1 MKKCLQLSVLP
12 LLLSAVLFC
21 SCKDDNPGN
30 PNPIVDASVQDAK
43 VTIDQAN
50 KRIDVLFYEYNPL
63 SAVEITFKFVD
74 GAYLYTPLMKNPAT
88 LDLSNTKYGSTIVVQ
103 TGDDLVYYDVYGAV
117 DYPIMGMVA
126 TADDGAIEGRVV
138 FDQNTREI
146 TVEFNYVI
154 DPTKVNCTFSL
165 SPEGGKLISPTTNP
179 CVLDMSKDQTIT
191 AESDKSGGP
200 VTYKLKAV
208 ESADASIVPDGWEKV
223 SGYTM
228 PSYMAL
234 YKTNML
240 YENEAYVLVADKR
253 AKFSVLSNGYKFL
266 TTLPEF
272 YQQDPTATV
281 IINCSATDDMIVV
294 DGQVVNQ
301 GRQTTTAGFGVTKT
315 GTVLIGD
322 NFKVEWDKVK
332 QNDSTA
338 HYAMYAV
345 QSLIEKGT
353 RQDGLDAETKDARAA
368 IGVTSR
374 GYYVFFVCQKYT
386 SPGITVE
393 QQRDIMA
400 DWACYYAVGLQGG
413 SGSCMLV
420 GGQRTIYSS
429 KTDASTGLTDKDY
442 YKPVGCVGVL
452 K

>member
-50 KRIDVLFYEYNPL
+50 KRIDVLFYEYNSL

-88 LDLSNTKYGSTIVVQ
+88 LDLSSTKYGSTIVVQ
-103 TGDDLVYYDVYGAV
+103 TGDELVYYDVFGAV

-126 TADDGAIEGRVV
+126 TAEGDIEGRVV

-154 DPTKVNCTFSL
+154 DPTQVNCAFTL
-165 SPEGGKLISPTTNP
+165 SPEGGKLIGLTNP

-200 VTYKLKAV
+200 VAYKLKAV
-208 ESADASIVPDGWEKV
+208 ESADVSIAPDGWEKV
-223 SGYTM
+223 SGYTL
-228 PSYMAL
+228 PSHMAL
-234 YKTNML
+234 YKTNTL

-272 YQQDPTATV
+272 YQQDPTAAV
-281 IINCSATDDMIVV
+281 IINGSATDDMIVV

-301 GRQTTTAGFGVTKT
+301 GRETSATGFGVTKT

-322 NFKVEWDKVK
+322 KFKVEWDKVK

-338 HYAMYAV
+338 QYAMYAV
-345 QSLIEKGT
+345 QKLIEKGT
-353 RQDGLDAETKDARAA
+353 KQDGLDTETKDARAA

-386 SPGITVE
+386 SPGITP
-393 QQRDIMA
+393 QQECDIMA
-400 DWACYYAVGLQGG
+400 DWACYNAVGLQGG

-420 GGQRTIYSS
+420 GGKRTIYSS
-429 KTDASTGLTDKDY
+429 KTDPATGLTDKDY

>member
-103 TGDDLVYYDVYGAV
+103 TGDDLVYYDVYGTV

-154 DPTKVNCTFSL
+154 DPTQVNCEFTL
-165 SPEGGKLISPTTNP
+165 SPEGGKLIGLTNP

-272 YQQDPTATV
+272 YQQDPTAAV
-281 IINCSATDDMIVV
+281 IINGSATDDMIVV

-301 GRQTTTAGFGVTKT
+301 GRQTSTTGFGVTKT

-322 NFKVEWDKVK
+322 KFKVEWDKVK

-345 QSLIEKGT
+345 QTLIEKGT
-353 RQDGLDAETKDARAA
+353 LQDGLDAETKDARAA

>member
-88 LDLSNTKYGSTIVVQ
+88 LDLSNAKYGSTIVVQ

-126 TADDGAIEGRVV
+126 TADDGKIEGRVV
-138 FDQNTREI
+138 FDQSTREI

-154 DPTKVNCTFSL
+154 DPTKVDCSFSL
-165 SPEGGKLISPTTNP
+165 SPEGGKLIGLTNP

-208 ESADASIVPDGWEKV
+208 QSADVSIVPDGWEKV

-228 PSYMAL
+228 PSHMAL

-272 YQQDPTATV
+272 YQQDPTAAV
-281 IINCSATDDMIVV
+281 IINGSATDDMIVV

-301 GRQTTTAGFGVTKT
+301 GRQTTTAGFGVTKA
-315 GTVLIGD
+315 GTILIGD

-353 RQDGLDAETKDARAA
+353 LQDGLDAETKDARAA

-429 KTDASTGLTDKDY
+429 KTDASTGLTDTDY

>member
-154 DPTKVNCTFSL
+154 DPTQVNCEFTL
-165 SPEGGKLISPTTNP
+165 SPEGGKLIGLTNP

-281 IINCSATDDMIVV
+281 IINGSATDDMIVV
-294 DGQVVNQ
+294 DGQVINQ
-301 GRQTTTAGFGVTKT
+301 GRQTTTAGFGVTKA
-315 GTVLIGD
+315 GTILIGD

-353 RQDGLDAETKDARAA
+353 LQDGLDAETKDARAA

-400 DWACYYAVGLQGG
+400 DWACYCAVGLQGG

>member
-146 TVEFNYVI
+146 TVEFSYVI
-154 DPTKVNCTFSL
+154 DPTQVNCEFTL
-165 SPEGGKLISPTTNP
+165 SPEGGKLIGLTNP

-281 IINCSATDDMIVV
+281 IINGSATDDMIVV
-294 DGQVVNQ
+294 DGQVINQ
-301 GRQTTTAGFGVTKT
+301 GRQTTTAGFGVTKA
-315 GTVLIGD
+315 GTILIGD

-353 RQDGLDAETKDARAA
+353 LQDGLDAETKDARAA

>member
-117 DYPIMGMVA
+117 DYPIRGMVA

-154 DPTKVNCTFSL
+154 DPTQVNCEFTL
-165 SPEGGKLISPTTNP
+165 SPEGGKLIGLTNP

-281 IINCSATDDMIVV
+281 IINGSATDDMIVV
-294 DGQVVNQ
+294 DGQVINQ
-301 GRQTTTAGFGVTKT
+301 GRQTTTAGFGVTKA
-315 GTVLIGD
+315 GTILIGD

-353 RQDGLDAETKDARAA
+353 LQDGLDAETKDARAA

>member
-154 DPTKVNCTFSL
+154 DPTQVNCEFTL
-165 SPEGGKLISPTTNP
+165 SPEGGKLIGLTNP

-191 AESDKSGGP
+191 AESDKSGGGP

-281 IINCSATDDMIVV
+281 IINGSATDDMIVV
-294 DGQVVNQ
+294 DGQVINQ
-301 GRQTTTAGFGVTKT
+301 GRQTTTAGFGVTKA
-315 GTVLIGD
+315 GTILIGD

-353 RQDGLDAETKDARAA
+353 LQDGLDAETKDARAA

>member
-1 MKKCLQLSVLP
+1 MKKCLQLSVLH

-154 DPTKVNCTFSL
+154 DPTQVNCEFTL
-165 SPEGGKLISPTTNP
+165 SPEGGKLIGLTNP

-281 IINCSATDDMIVV
+281 IINGSATDDMIVV
-294 DGQVVNQ
+294 DGQVINQ
-301 GRQTTTAGFGVTKT
+301 GRQTTTAGFGVTKA
-315 GTVLIGD
+315 GTILIGD

-353 RQDGLDAETKDARAA
+353 LQDGLDAETKDARAA
-368 IGVTSR
+368 IGVTSH

>member
-138 FDQNTREI
+138 FDHNTREI

-154 DPTKVNCTFSL
+154 DPTQVNCEFTL
-165 SPEGGKLISPTTNP
+165 SPEGGKLIGLTNP

-281 IINCSATDDMIVV
+281 IINGSATDDMIVV
-294 DGQVVNQ
+294 DGQVINQ
-301 GRQTTTAGFGVTKT
+301 GRQTTTAGFGVTKA
-315 GTVLIGD
+315 GTILIGD

-353 RQDGLDAETKDARAA
+353 LQDGLDAETKDARAA

>member
-154 DPTKVNCTFSL
+154 DPTQVNCEFTL
-165 SPEGGKLISPTTNP
+165 SPEGGKLIGLTNP

-281 IINCSATDDMIVV
+281 IINGSATDDMIVV
-294 DGQVVNQ
+294 DGQVINQ
-301 GRQTTTAGFGVTKT
+301 GRQTTTAGFGVTKA
-315 GTVLIGD
+315 GTILIGD

-353 RQDGLDAETKDARAA
+353 LQDGLDAETKDARAA

-442 YKPVGCVGVL
+442 YKPVRCVGVL

>member
-154 DPTKVNCTFSL
+154 DPTQVNCEFTL
-165 SPEGGKLISPTTNP
+165 SPEGGKLIGLTNP

-223 SGYTM
+223 SGYTR

-281 IINCSATDDMIVV
+281 IINGSATDDMIVV
-294 DGQVVNQ
+294 DGQVINQ
-301 GRQTTTAGFGVTKT
+301 GRQTTTAGFGVTKA
-315 GTVLIGD
+315 GTILIGD

-353 RQDGLDAETKDARAA
+353 LQDGLDAETKDARAA

>member
-117 DYPIMGMVA
+117 DYPIMGMVD

-154 DPTKVNCTFSL
+154 DPTQVNCEFTL
-165 SPEGGKLISPTTNP
+165 SPEGGKLIGLTNP

-281 IINCSATDDMIVV
+281 IINGSATDDMIVV
-294 DGQVVNQ
+294 DGQVINQ
-301 GRQTTTAGFGVTKT
+301 GRQTTTAGFGVTKA
-315 GTVLIGD
+315 GTILIGD

-353 RQDGLDAETKDARAA
+353 LQDGLDAETKDARAA

-374 GYYVFFVCQKYT
+374 GYYVFFVCQKST

>member
-154 DPTKVNCTFSL
+154 DPTQVNCEFTL
-165 SPEGGKLISPTTNP
+165 SPEGGKLIGLTNP

-223 SGYTM
+223 PGYTM

-281 IINCSATDDMIVV
+281 IINGSATDDMIVV
-294 DGQVVNQ
+294 DGQVINQ
-301 GRQTTTAGFGVTKT
+301 GRQTTTAGFGVTKA
-315 GTVLIGD
+315 GTILIGD

-353 RQDGLDAETKDARAA
+353 LQDGLDAETKDARAA

>member
-88 LDLSNTKYGSTIVVQ
+88 LDLSNAKYGSTIVVQ

-126 TADDGAIEGRVV
+126 TADDGKIEGRVV
-138 FDQNTREI
+138 FDQSTREI

-154 DPTKVNCTFSL
+154 DPTKVDCSFSL
-165 SPEGGKLISPTTNP
+165 SPEGGKLIGLTNP

-208 ESADASIVPDGWEKV
+208 QSADVSSVPDGWEKV

-228 PSYMAL
+228 PSHMAL

-272 YQQDPTATV
+272 YQQDPTAAV
-281 IINCSATDDMIVV
+281 IINGSATDDMIVV

-301 GRQTTTAGFGVTKT
+301 GRQTTTAGFGVTKA
-315 GTVLIGD
+315 GTILIGD

-353 RQDGLDAETKDARAA
+353 LQDGLDAETKDARAA

>member
-88 LDLSNTKYGSTIVVQ
+88 LDLSNAKYGSTIVVQ

-126 TADDGAIEGRVV
+126 TADDGKIEGRVV
-138 FDQNTREI
+138 FDQSTREI

-154 DPTKVNCTFSL
+154 DPTKVDCSFSL
-165 SPEGGKLISPTTNP
+165 SPEGGKLIGLTNP

-208 ESADASIVPDGWEKV
+208 QSADVSIVPDGWEKV

-228 PSYMAL
+228 PSHMAL

-272 YQQDPTATV
+272 YQQDPTAAV
-281 IINCSATDDMIVV
+281 IINGSATDDMIVV

-301 GRQTTTAGFGVTKT
+301 GRQTTTAGFGVTKA
-315 GTVLIGD
+315 GTILIGD

-353 RQDGLDAETKDARAA
+353 LQDGLDAETKDARAA

-429 KTDASTGLTDKDY
+429 KTDASTGLIDKDY

>member
-154 DPTKVNCTFSL
+154 DPTQVNCEFTL
-165 SPEGGKLISPTTNP
+165 SPEGGKLIGLTNP

-208 ESADASIVPDGWEKV
+208 ESADALIVPDGWEKV

-281 IINCSATDDMIVV
+281 IINGSATDDMIVV
-294 DGQVVNQ
+294 DGQVINQ
-301 GRQTTTAGFGVTKT
+301 GRQTTTAGFGVTKA
-315 GTVLIGD
+315 GTILIGD

-353 RQDGLDAETKDARAA
+353 LQDGLDAETKDARAA

>member
-74 GAYLYTPLMKNPAT
+74 RAYLYTPLMKNPAT

-154 DPTKVNCTFSL
+154 DPTQVNCEFTL
-165 SPEGGKLISPTTNP
+165 SPEGGKLIGLTNP

-281 IINCSATDDMIVV
+281 IINGSATDDMIVV
-294 DGQVVNQ
+294 DGQVINQ
-301 GRQTTTAGFGVTKT
+301 GRQTTTAGFGVTKA
-315 GTVLIGD
+315 GTILIGD

-353 RQDGLDAETKDARAA
+353 LQDGLDAETKDARAA

>member
-154 DPTKVNCTFSL
+154 DPTQVNCEFTL
-165 SPEGGKLISPTTNP
+165 SPEGGKLIGLTSP

-281 IINCSATDDMIVV
+281 IINGSATDDMIVV
-294 DGQVVNQ
+294 DGQVINQ
-301 GRQTTTAGFGVTKT
+301 GRQTTTAGFGVTKA
-315 GTVLIGD
+315 GTILIGD

-353 RQDGLDAETKDARAA
+353 LQDGLDAETKDARAA

>member
-1 MKKCLQLSVLP
+1 
-12 LLLSAVLFC
+12 
-21 SCKDDNPGN
+21 
-30 PNPIVDASVQDAK
+30 
-43 VTIDQAN
+43 
-50 KRIDVLFYEYNPL
+50 
-63 SAVEITFKFVD
+63 
-74 GAYLYTPLMKNPAT
+74 MKNPAT

-154 DPTKVNCTFSL
+154 DPTQVNCEFTL
-165 SPEGGKLISPTTNP
+165 SPEGGKLIGLTNP

-281 IINCSATDDMIVV
+281 IINGSATDDMIVV
-294 DGQVVNQ
+294 DGQVINQ
-301 GRQTTTAGFGVTKT
+301 GRQTTTAGFGVTKA
-315 GTVLIGD
+315 GTILIGD

-345 QSLIEKGT
+345 QSLIEKGIL
-353 RQDGLDAETKDARAA
+353 QDGLDAETKDARAA

>member
-154 DPTKVNCTFSL
+154 DPTQVNCEFTL
-165 SPEGGKLISPTTNP
+165 SPEGGKLIGLTNP

-191 AESDKSGGP
+191 AQSDSSGT

-208 ESADASIVPDGWEKV
+208 QSADASIVPDGWEKV

-228 PSYMAL
+228 PSHMAL

-272 YQQDPTATV
+272 YQQDPTAAV
-281 IINCSATDDMIVV
+281 IINGSATDDMIVV

-301 GRQTTTAGFGVTKT
+301 GRQTSTTGFGVTKT

-322 NFKVEWDKVK
+322 KFKVEWDKVK

-345 QSLIEKGT
+345 QMLIEKGT
-353 RQDGLDAETKDARAA
+353 KQDNLDAETKDARAA

-429 KTDASTGLTDKDY
+429 KIDASTGLTDKDY

>member
-88 LDLSNTKYGSTIVVQ
+88 LDLSNAKYGSTIVVQ

-126 TADDGAIEGRVV
+126 TADDGKIEGRVV
-138 FDQNTREI
+138 FDQSTREI

-154 DPTKVNCTFSL
+154 DPTKVDCSFSL
-165 SPEGGKLISPTTNP
+165 SPEGGKLIGLTNP

-208 ESADASIVPDGWEKV
+208 QSADVSIVPDGWEKV

-228 PSYMAL
+228 PSHMAL

-272 YQQDPTATV
+272 YQQDPTAAV
-281 IINCSATDDMIVV
+281 IIHGSATDDMIVV

-301 GRQTTTAGFGVTKT
+301 GRQTTTAGFGVTKA
-315 GTVLIGD
+315 GTILIGD

-353 RQDGLDAETKDARAA
+353 LQDGLDAETKDARAA

>member
-154 DPTKVNCTFSL
+154 DPTQVNCEFTL
-165 SPEGGKLISPTTNP
+165 SPEGGKLIGLTNP

-240 YENEAYVLVADKR
+240 YEIEAYVLVADKR

-281 IINCSATDDMIVV
+281 IINGSATDDMIVV
-294 DGQVVNQ
+294 DGQVINQ
-301 GRQTTTAGFGVTKT
+301 GRQTTTAGFGVTKA
-315 GTVLIGD
+315 GTILIGD

-353 RQDGLDAETKDARAA
+353 LQDGLDAETKDARAA

>member
-154 DPTKVNCTFSL
+154 DPTQVNCEFTL
-165 SPEGGKLISPTTNP
+165 SPEGGKLIGLTNP

-281 IINCSATDDMIVV
+281 IINGSATDDMIVV
-294 DGQVVNQ
+294 DGQVINQ
-301 GRQTTTAGFGVTKT
+301 GRQTTTAGFGVTKA
-315 GTVLIGD
+315 GTILIGD

-353 RQDGLDAETKDARAA
+353 LQDGLDAETKDARAA
-368 IGVTSR
+368 IGVTSS

>member
-154 DPTKVNCTFSL
+154 DPTQVNCEFTL
-165 SPEGGKLISPTTNP
+165 SPEGGKLIGLTNP

-253 AKFSVLSNGYKFL
+253 AKFSVLSDGYKFL

-281 IINCSATDDMIVV
+281 IINGSATDDMIVV
-294 DGQVVNQ
+294 DGQVINQ
-301 GRQTTTAGFGVTKT
+301 GRQTTTAGFGVTKA
-315 GTVLIGD
+315 GTILIGD

-353 RQDGLDAETKDARAA
+353 LQDGLDAETKDARAA

>member
-103 TGDDLVYYDVYGAV
+103 TGDDLVYYDVYCAV

-154 DPTKVNCTFSL
+154 DPTQVNCEFTL
-165 SPEGGKLISPTTNP
+165 SPEGGKLIGLTNP

-272 YQQDPTATV
+272 YQQE
-281 IINCSATDDMIVV
+281 I
-294 DGQVVNQ
+294 NQ
-301 GRQTTTAGFGVTKT
+301 GRQTTTAGFGVTKA
-315 GTVLIGD
+315 GTILIGD

-353 RQDGLDAETKDARAA
+353 LQDGLDAETKDARAA

>member
-353 RQDGLDAETKDARAA
+353 LQDGLDAETKDARAA

>member
-154 DPTKVNCTFSL
+154 DPTQVNCEFTL
-165 SPEGGKLISPTTNP
+165 SPEGGKLIGLTNP

-281 IINCSATDDMIVV
+281 IINGSATDDMIVV
-294 DGQVVNQ
+294 DGQVINQ
-301 GRQTTTAGFGVTKT
+301 GRQTTTAGFGVTKA
-315 GTVLIGD
+315 GTILIGD

-353 RQDGLDAETKDARAA
+353 LQDGLDAETKDARAA

-386 SPGITVE
+386 SPGIMVE

>member
-30 PNPIVDASVQDAK
+30 PNPIVDASEQDAK

-50 KRIDVLFYEYNPL
+50 KRSDVLFYEYNPL
-63 SAVEITFKFVD
+63 SAVEVTFKFVD

-154 DPTKVNCTFSL
+154 DPTQVNCEFTL
-165 SPEGGKLISPTTNP
+165 SPEGGKLIGLTNP

-281 IINCSATDDMIVV
+281 IINGSATDDMIVV
-294 DGQVVNQ
+294 DGQVINQ
-301 GRQTTTAGFGVTKT
+301 GRQTTTAGFGVTKA
-315 GTVLIGD
+315 GTILIGD

-345 QSLIEKGT
+345 QSLIEKGIL
-353 RQDGLDAETKDARAA
+353 QDGLDAETKDARAA

>member
-30 PNPIVDASVQDAK
+30 PNPIVDASVQDAE

-88 LDLSNTKYGSTIVVQ
+88 LDLSNAKYGSTIVVQ

-138 FDQNTREI
+138 FDQSTREI

-154 DPTKVNCTFSL
+154 DPTKVDCSFSL
-165 SPEGGKLISPTTNP
+165 SPKGGKLIGLTNP

-191 AESDKSGGP
+191 AQSDSSGT

-228 PSYMAL
+228 PSHMAL

-272 YQQDPTATV
+272 YQQDPTAAV
-281 IINCSATDDMIVV
+281 IINGSATDDMIVV

-301 GRQTTTAGFGVTKT
+301 GRQTSTTGFGVTKT

-322 NFKVEWDKVK
+322 KFKVEWDKVK

-345 QSLIEKGT
+345 QTLIEKGT
-353 RQDGLDAETKDARAA
+353 KQDNLDAETKDARAA

>member
-88 LDLSNTKYGSTIVVQ
+88 LDLSNAKYGSTIVVQ

-126 TADDGAIEGRVV
+126 TADDGKIEGRVV
-138 FDQNTREI
+138 FDQSTREI

-154 DPTKVNCTFSL
+154 DPTKVDCSFSL
-165 SPEGGKLISPTTNP
+165 SPEGGKLIGLTNP

-208 ESADASIVPDGWEKV
+208 QSADVSIVPDGWEKV

-228 PSYMAL
+228 PSHMAL

-272 YQQDPTATV
+272 YQQDPTAAV
-281 IINCSATDDMIVV
+281 IINGSATDDMIVV

-301 GRQTTTAGFGVTKT
+301 GRQTTTAGFGVTKA
-315 GTVLIGD
+315 GTILIGD

-345 QSLIEKGT
+345 QSLIEKGSL
-353 RQDGLDAETKDARAA
+353 QDGLDAETKDARAA

>member
-117 DYPIMGMVA
+117 DYPIKGMVA

-154 DPTKVNCTFSL
+154 DPTQVNCEFTL
-165 SPEGGKLISPTTNP
+165 SPEGGKLIGLTNP

-281 IINCSATDDMIVV
+281 IINGSATDDMIVV
-294 DGQVVNQ
+294 DGQVINQ
-301 GRQTTTAGFGVTKT
+301 GRQTTTAGFGVTKA
-315 GTVLIGD
+315 GTILIGD

-353 RQDGLDAETKDARAA
+353 LQDGLDAETKDARAA

>member
-234 YKTNML
+234 YKTNVL

-281 IINCSATDDMIVV
+281 IINGSATDDMIVV

-353 RQDGLDAETKDARAA
+353 LQDGLDAETKDARAA

>member
-154 DPTKVNCTFSL
+154 DPTQVNCEFTL
-165 SPEGGKLISPTTNP
+165 SPEGGKLIGLTNP

-281 IINCSATDDMIVV
+281 IINGSATDDMIVV
-294 DGQVVNQ
+294 DGQVINQ
-301 GRQTTTAGFGVTKT
+301 GRQTTTAGFGVTKA
-315 GTVLIGD
+315 GTILIGD

-345 QSLIEKGT
+345 QSLIENGT
-353 RQDGLDAETKDARAA
+353 LQDGLDAETKDARAA

>member
-88 LDLSNTKYGSTIVVQ
+88 LDLSNAKYGSTIVVQ

-126 TADDGAIEGRVV
+126 TADDGKIEGRVV
-138 FDQNTREI
+138 FDQSTREI

-154 DPTKVNCTFSL
+154 DPTKVDCSFSL
-165 SPEGGKLISPTTNP
+165 SPEGGKLIGLTNP

-208 ESADASIVPDGWEKV
+208 QSADVSIVPDGWEKV

-228 PSYMAL
+228 PSHMAL

-272 YQQDPTATV
+272 YQQDPTAAV
-281 IINCSATDDMIVV
+281 IINGSATDDMIVV

-301 GRQTTTAGFGVTKT
+301 GRQTTTAGFGVTKA
-315 GTVLIGD
+315 GTILIGD

-345 QSLIEKGT
+345 QSLIEEGT
-353 RQDGLDAETKDARAA
+353 LQDGLDAETKDARAA